1 MQVKMPLV
9 SHGLLKERC
18 SFLDANHRL
27 HGQFLAL
34 SNGGRPVGARVD
46 DPVNTPAYL
55 TAELRRT
62 MHEFIQQRFPVER
75 QLGDLRRQHL
85 RHVVLFL
92 FFLFQSAP
100 DPELHLAE
108 SSHEGSVRA

>member
-1 MQVKMPLV
+1 
-9 SHGLLKERC
+9 
-18 SFLDANHRL
+18 
-27 HGQFLAL
+27 
-34 SNGGRPVGARVD
+34 
-46 DPVNTPAYL
+46 
-55 TAELRRT
+55 
-62 MHEFIQQRFPVER
+62 MHEFVQQRFAVER
-75 QLGDLRRQHL
+75 QLGDLRRQNL